1 MSRDAASHAPAAT
14 GRRAGTRVPYSA
26 ARCRSRRRRRASA
39 TRPLFYAGE
48 DEFLA
53 GTVPF
58 VRAGIDAGEPILVAL
73 PERRA
78 AALERALEASRGR
91 RLLRRHAAARTQP
104 GRIISAWHDF
114 VAAGPDRRTGVRG
127 IGEPAW
133 PGRSAAELDECRRH
147 EALLNAAFADGP
159 DFVLLCPYDVEGLPE
174 AVVQEARGTHPYVC
188 EHGGCAASDTYLPPD
203 RRGLR
208 GRAASPRRTTP
219 TCCASTSG
227 VLRDRARPRRHPRAR
242 GGPRVGAP
250 RRRRLGGHRAG
261 GQQHPPRGG
270 LGTLRVWRD
279 GSALLVEVE
288 DAGRL
293 QRAAASAACAPRS
306 SSRTGAGL
314 WLVHQLCDL
323 VQVRSCGGRTIVR
336 ARMEP
341 VPDGVAA

>member
-1 MSRDAASHAPAAT
+1 M
-14 GRRAGTRVPYSA
+14 PYSA
-26 ARCRSRRRRRASA
+26 GMSHPEAPESFRHEA
-39 TRPLFYAGE
+39 LLYAGE

-78 AALERALEASRGR
+78 AALERALRHHAGGVCFVDMQQLGR
-91 RLLRRHAAARTQP
+91 NP

-114 VAAGPDRRTGVRG
+114 VAARPDRATGVRG

-159 DFVLLCPYDVEGLPE
+159 EFVLLCPYDVEGLPE

-188 EHGGCAASDTYLPPD
+188 EHGGCAPSDTYLPPD
-203 RRGLR
+203 CEVFAGELEP
-208 GRAASPRRTTP
+208 APDDAD
-219 TCCASTSG
+219 
-227 VLRDRARPRRHPRAR
+227 VLRFDVRVLRTVRDLVDTRALAAGLGSERRAD
-242 GGPRVGAP
+242 VVSAATE
-250 RRRRLGGHRAG
+250 LAG
-261 GQQHPPRGG
+261 NSIRHAGG

-293 QRAAASAACAPRS
+293 QEPLVGRVRPPLEQPHGR
-306 SSRTGAGL
+306 GL

-341 VPDGVAA
+341 LADGVAA